1 MLYNINDKLPAKRL
15 FVAAMQQV
23 IACFVATVLIPQICG
38 VPIAPAMLGA
48 ALGTLLYQLFTKGQ
62 SPMFISSSGAFVAA
76 VLGALALGTAPNYL
90 AVFIGGLIVC
100 LVYFAVGL
108 AINHFGTDWINKVLP
123 PVVIGPIVA
132 VIGLNLATFLPT
144 YFQINGQ
151 YSLIGFGLGML
162 TLLITALISH
172 YGKGFIK
179 NLPFLIAILIVYA
192 FAAILTVCGIP
203 IIDFSVFNGVRLFQM
218 PDFAFLHFGAFDWSL
233 LPQILL
239 LFLPLSLVTL
249 CEHTSDHKALSAVI
263 GTDLTQKPGLGY
275 TLMGDGAATALGTLI
290 GAMPNTSYGES
301 VGTTGF
307 SKICSKYVITLAAII
322 MGIAAFIGPLQAF
335 LVSIPSAIFGGC
347 AAILYGYITLS
358 GIRTIKDSNI
368 DLNNNKNVTII
379 AAVLTLGVSG
389 AVCNFGIVS
398 IGTTALAMIVGI
410 VLNLILKDKPKFG
423 VNEPATITFTNTK
436 TGESFDIKEKPQR
449 GLRAQLNVLD
459 DAAILE
465 EE

>member
-1 MLYNINDKLPAKRL
+1 MLYNINDKLPIKRL

-38 VPIAPAMLGA
+38 VPIAPAMIGA
-48 ALGTLLYQLFTKGQ
+48 GIGTLIYQLFTRGQ

-76 VLGALALGTAPNYL
+76 IIGALA
-90 AVFIGGLIVC
+90 IGGAAANYAAVAIGGIIVGIIYC
-100 LVYFAVGL
+100 AVGIT
-108 AINHFGTDWINKVLP
+108 INKCGTGWINKLLP

-132 VIGLNLATFLPT
+132 VIGLNLATFIPT
-144 YFQINGQ
+144 YFQVNGA
-151 YSLIGFGLGML
+151 YSLLGVGLGML
-162 TLLITALISH
+162 TLAITALISH
-172 YGKGFIK
+172 YGRGFIK
-179 NLPFLIAILIVYA
+179 NLPFLFAILIVYA
-192 FAAILTVCGIP
+192 IAALLTVCGVP
-203 IIDFSVFNGVRLFQM
+203 IIDFSAFNNIHIFQM
-218 PDFAFLHFGAFDWSL
+218 PDFAFLHLSFEEFDWSY

-239 LFLPLSLVTL
+239 LFAPLSLVTIA
-249 CEHTSDHKALSAVI
+249 EHISDHKALSAVI
-263 GTDLTQKPGLGY
+263 GKDLTQDPGVGR
-275 TLMGDGAATALGTLI
+275 TLI
-290 GAMPNTSYGES
+290 GDGIASTFGGFICGLMNTSYGES

-389 AVCNFGIVS
+389 AVCNFGVVS

-410 VLNLILKDKPKFG
+410 ILNLILKNSALTTTETCVIANK
-423 VNEPATITFTNTK
+423 E
-436 TGESFDIKEKPQR
+436 IKEK
-449 GLRAQLNVLD
+449 D
-459 DAAILE
+459 I
-465 EE
+465 

>member
-1 MLYNINDKLPAKRL
+1 MLYNINDKLPLKRL
-15 FVAAMQQV
+15 CVAALQHV

-48 ALGTLLYQLFTKGQ
+48 ALGTLLYQLITKGQ

-76 VLGALALGTAPNYL
+76 VIGALALGNAPNYL

-100 LVYFAVGL
+100 VIYFAVGL
-108 AINHFGTDWINKVLP
+108 AINHFGTNWINKLLP

-144 YFQINGQ
+144 YFQINGH
-151 YSLIGFGLGML
+151 YSLTGFALGML
-162 TLLITALISH
+162 TLGITALISH

-179 NLPFLIAILIVYA
+179 NLPFLISILIVYA
-192 FAAILTVCGIP
+192 FAAILTLCGVRP
-203 IIDFSVFNGVRLFQM
+203 IIDFSVFKNIHLFQI
-218 PDFAFLHFGAFDWSL
+218 PDFAFLKFGSFDAGL

-239 LFLPLSLVTL
+239 LFLPLSLVTI

-290 GAMPNTSYGES
+290 GATPNTSYGES

-307 SKICSKYVITLAAII
+307 SKICSKYVIALAAVI
-322 MGIAAFIGPLQAF
+322 MGVAAFIGPLQAF

-358 GIRTIKDSNI
+358 GIRTIKDNNI

-379 AAVLTLGVSG
+379 ASVLTLGVSG
-389 AVCNFGIVS
+389 AVCDFGVVS
-398 IGTTALAMIVGI
+398 IGTTALAMLVGI
-410 VLNLILKDKPKFG
+410 ILNLILK
-423 VNEPATITFTNTK
+423 
-436 TGESFDIKEKPQR
+436 EK
-449 GLRAQLNVLD
+449 VY
-459 DAAILE
+459 E
-465 EE
+465 

>member
-1 MLYNINDKLPAKRL
+1 MLYNINDKMPAKRL
-15 FVAAMQQV
+15 VVAALQQV
-23 IACFVATVLIPQICG
+23 IACFVATILIPQICG

-48 ALGTLLYQLFTKGQ
+48 CLGTLCYQLVTRGQ

-76 VLGALALGTAPNYL
+76 VIGALALGTAPNYL
-90 AVFIGGLIVC
+90 AVFIGGGVVCIVY
-100 LVYFAVGL
+100 LAVGL
-108 AINHFGTDWINKVLP
+108 AINTFGTAWINKLLP

-132 VIGLNLATFLPT
+132 VIGLNLATFIPT
-144 YFQINGQ
+144 YFQVNGE

-162 TLLITALISH
+162 TLLITAIISH

-179 NLPFLIAILIVYA
+179 NLPFLVAILIVYG
-192 FAAILTVCGIP
+192 FAAILTVCGVK
-203 IIDFSVFNGVRLFQM
+203 IIDFSVFTNIKIVQV
-218 PDFAFLHFGAFDWSL
+218 PDFAFMHASNWDWAW

-239 LFLPLSLVTL
+239 LFLPLSLVTIA
-249 CEHTSDHKALSAVI
+249 EHTSDHKALSAVI

-275 TLMGDGAATALGTLI
+275 TLIGDGIATAVGTFV

-368 DLNNNKNVTII
+368 NLNDNKNVTII

-389 AVCNFGIVS
+389 AVCNFGVVS

-410 VLNLILKDKPKFG
+410 VLNLILKEK
-423 VNEPATITFTNTK
+423 
-436 TGESFDIKEKPQR
+436 KE
-449 GLRAQLNVLD
+449 NV
-459 DAAILE
+459 
-465 EE
+465 

>member
-1 MLYNINDKLPAKRL
+1 MLYDINDKLPAKRL
-15 FVAAMQQV
+15 VVAAMQQV
-23 IACFVATVLIPQICG
+23 IACFVATILIPQICG

-48 ALGTLLYQLFTKGQ
+48 ALGTLLYQLFTRGQ

-76 VLGALALGTAPNYL
+76 VMGALALGTAPNYL

-100 LVYFAVGL
+100 AIYFAVGL
-108 AINHFGTDWINKVLP
+108 AINHFGTGWINKLLP

-132 VIGLNLATFLPT
+132 VIGLNLATFIPT

-162 TLLITALISH
+162 TLIITALISH

-179 NLPFLIAILIVYA
+179 NLPFLVAILIVYA
-192 FAAILTVCGIP
+192 FAAILTLCGVP
-203 IIDFSVFNGVRLFQM
+203 IIDFSVFNGVKLFQL
-218 PDFAFLHFGAFDWSL
+218 PDFAFTHFGAWDWSY

-239 LFLPLSLVTL
+239 LFLPLSLVTI

-263 GTDLTQKPGLGY
+263 GKDLTQYPGLGY
-275 TLMGDGAATALGTLI
+275 TLMGDGAATALGSLF

-347 AAILYGYITLS
+347 AAVLYGYITLS

-410 VLNLILKDKPKFG
+410 VLNLILKERENGKVD
-423 VNEPATITFTNTK
+423 
-436 TGESFDIKEKPQR
+436 
-449 GLRAQLNVLD
+449 
-459 DAAILE
+459 
-465 EE
+465 

>member
-1 MLYNINDKLPAKRL
+1 MLYDINDKLPAKRL

-76 VLGALALGTAPNYL
+76 VMGALALGAAPNYL
-90 AVFIGGLIVC
+90 AVFIGGLMVC
-100 LVYFAVGL
+100 LVYFIVGF
-108 AINHFGTDWINKVLP
+108 AINKCGTGWINKVLP

-144 YFQINGQ
+144 YFQINGE

-162 TLLITALISH
+162 TLLITAIISH

-179 NLPFLIAILIVYA
+179 NLPFLVAILIVYA
-192 FAAILTVCGIP
+192 FATILTVCGVP
-203 IIDFSVFNGVRLFQM
+203 IIDFSVFNGVRLFQL
-218 PDFAFLHFGAFDWSL
+218 PDFAFLHFGAWDWSY

-239 LFLPLSLVTL
+239 LFLPLSLVTI

-263 GTDLTQKPGLGY
+263 GKDVTQHPGLGH
-275 TLMGDGAATALGTLI
+275 TLMGDGAATALGSLI

-389 AVCNFGIVS
+389 AVCNFGVVS

-410 VLNLILKDKPKFG
+410 VLNLILKDKK
-423 VNEPATITFTNTK
+423 K
-436 TGESFDIKEKPQR
+436 S
-449 GLRAQLNVLD
+449 
-459 DAAILE
+459 LE
-465 EE
+465 LEDSDLYPWEE

>member
-1 MLYNINDKLPAKRL
+1 MLYNINDRLPTKRL
-15 FVAAMQQV
+15 FVAALQQV
-23 IACFVATVLIPQICG
+23 IACFVATVLIPQICE

-48 ALGTLLYQLFTKGQ
+48 ALGTLLYQVFTKGQ

-100 LVYFAVGL
+100 AVYFAVGS
-108 AINHFGTDWINKVLP
+108 AINHFGTGWINKVLP

-144 YFQINGQ
+144 YFQVGGQ

-162 TLLITALISH
+162 TLLITAVISH

-179 NLPFLIAILIVYA
+179 NLPFLVAILIVYG
-192 FAAILTVCGIP
+192 FAAILTAFGVP
-203 IIDFSVFNGVRLFQM
+203 IIDFSVFNGVHLFQV
-218 PDFAFLHFGAFDWSL
+218 PNFAFLHFGAWDWSI

-239 LFLPLSLVTL
+239 LFLPLSLVTIA
-249 CEHTSDHKALSAVI
+249 EHTSDHKALSAVI
-263 GTDLTQKPGLGY
+263 GTDLTQNPGLGH

-307 SKICSKYVITLAAII
+307 SKICSKYVITLAAIM

-335 LVSIPSAIFGGC
+335 LVSIPSCIFGGV
-347 AAILYGYITLS
+347 ASVLYGYITLS
-358 GIRTIKDSNI
+358 GIRTIMDNHI
-368 DLNNNKNVTII
+368 DLVHNNKNITIV

-389 AVCNFGIVS
+389 AVCDFGIVS

-410 VLNLILKDKPKFG
+410 VLNLILKDKQDCS
-423 VNEPATITFTNTK
+423 NIE
-436 TGESFDIKEKPQR
+436 
-449 GLRAQLNVLD
+449 
-459 DAAILE
+459 
-465 EE
+465 

>member
-1 MLYNINDKLPAKRL
+1 MDNMLYNINDKLPAKRL
-15 FVAAMQQV
+15 IVAALQQV
-23 IACFVATVLIPQICG
+23 IACFVATILIPQICG

-48 ALGTLLYQLFTKGQ
+48 GLGTLIYQLFTRGQ

-76 VLGALALGTAPNYL
+76 VIGALTLGAAPNYL

-100 LVYFAVGL
+100 AVYFAVGL
-108 AINHFGTDWINKVLP
+108 AINHFGTNWINKLLP

-132 VIGLNLATFLPT
+132 VIGLNLATFIPT

-151 YSLIGFGLGML
+151 YSLIGFGLGIL

-179 NLPFLIAILIVYA
+179 NLPFLVAILIVYA
-192 FAAILTVCGIP
+192 FAAFLTICGIP
-203 IIDFSVFNGVRLFQM
+203 IIDFSVFNNVKLIQI
-218 PDFAFLHFGAFDWSL
+218 PEFAFLKFNKFDWAL

-239 LFLPLSLVTL
+239 LFLPLSLVTI

-263 GTDLTQKPGLGY
+263 GTDLTQNPGLGY

-307 SKICSKYVITLAAII
+307 SKICSRYVITLAAVI
-322 MGIAAFIGPLQAF
+322 MGVAAFIGPLQAF
-335 LVSIPSAIFGGC
+335 LVSIPSSIFGGC
-347 AAILYGYITLS
+347 AAVLYGYITLS
-358 GIRTIKDSNI
+358 GIRTIKDNNI

-379 AAVLTLGVSG
+379 ASVLTLGVSG
-389 AVCNFGIVS
+389 VVCNFGVVS
-398 IGTTALAMIVGI
+398 IGTTDLAMIVGI
-410 VLNLILKDKPKFG
+410 VLNLMKKFLKHILLDMF
-423 VNEPATITFTNTK
+423 
-436 TGESFDIKEKPQR
+436 IKQKK
-449 GLRAQLNVLD
+449 
-459 DAAILE
+459 
-465 EE
+465 

>member
-1 MLYNINDKLPAKRL
+1 MLYNINDKMPAKRL
-15 FVAAMQQV
+15 MVAALQQV
-23 IACFVATVLIPQICG
+23 IACFVATILIPQICG

-48 ALGTLLYQLFTKGQ
+48 CLGTLCYQLVTRGQ

-76 VLGALALGTAPNYL
+76 VIGALALGTAPNYL
-90 AVFIGGLIVC
+90 AVFIGGGVVCIVY
-100 LVYFAVGL
+100 LAVGL
-108 AINHFGTDWINKVLP
+108 AINIFGTAWINKLLP

-132 VIGLNLATFLPT
+132 VIGLNLATFIPT
-144 YFQINGQ
+144 YFQINGE

-162 TLLITALISH
+162 TLLITAIISH

-179 NLPFLIAILIVYA
+179 NLPFLVAILIVYG
-192 FAAILTVCGIP
+192 FAAILTVCGVK
-203 IIDFSVFNGVRLFQM
+203 IIDFSVFTNVKIVQV
-218 PDFAFLHFGAFDWSL
+218 PDFAFMHASNWDWAW

-239 LFLPLSLVTL
+239 LFLPLSLVTIA
-249 CEHTSDHKALSAVI
+249 EHTSDHKALSAVI

-275 TLMGDGAATALGTLI
+275 TLIGDGIATVVGTFV

-307 SKICSKYVITLAAII
+307 SKICSKYVITLAAVI

-358 GIRTIKDSNI
+358 GIRTIKDNNI
-368 DLNNNKNVTII
+368 DLNDNKNVTII

-389 AVCNFGIVS
+389 AVCNFGVVS

-410 VLNLILKDKPKFG
+410 VLNLVL
-423 VNEPATITFTNTK
+423 
-436 TGESFDIKEKPQR
+436 KEKKE
-449 GLRAQLNVLD
+449 NV
-459 DAAILE
+459 
-465 EE
+465 

>member
-108 AINHFGTDWINKVLP
+108 AINHFGTAWINKILP

-132 VIGLNLATFLPT
+132 VIGLNLATFIPT

-151 YSLIGFGLGML
+151 YSLIGFGLGIL
-162 TLLITALISH
+162 TLIITALISH

-179 NLPFLIAILIVYA
+179 NLPFLVAILIVYA

-203 IIDFSVFNGVRLFQM
+203 IIDFSVFNGVKLFQL
-218 PDFAFLHFGAFDWSL
+218 PDFAFLHFGSWDWSY

-239 LFLPLSLVTL
+239 LFLPLSLVTIA
-249 CEHTSDHKALSAVI
+249 EHLSDHKALSAVI

-275 TLMGDGAATALGTLI
+275 TLIGDGAATALGCFI
-290 GAMPNTSYGES
+290 GSMPNTSYGES

-307 SKICSKYVITLAAII
+307 SKICSKYVITLAAVI

-347 AAILYGYITLS
+347 ATVLYGYITLS
-358 GIRTIKDSNI
+358 GIRTIISNNI
-368 DLNNNKNVTII
+368 DLVHNNKNITIV

-389 AVCNFGIVS
+389 AVCDFGIIS
-398 IGTTALAMIVGI
+398 FGTTALAMLTGI
-410 VLNLILKDKPKFG
+410 CLNLLL
-423 VNEPATITFTNTK
+423 
-436 TGESFDIKEKPQR
+436 KEKSK
-449 GLRAQLNVLD
+449 N
-459 DAAILE
+459 
-465 EE
+465 

>member
-1 MLYNINDKLPAKRL
+1 
-15 FVAAMQQV
+15 
-23 IACFVATVLIPQICG
+23 
-38 VPIAPAMLGA
+38 
-48 ALGTLLYQLFTKGQ
+48 
-62 SPMFISSSGAFVAA
+62 MFISSSGAFVAA
-76 VLGALALGTAPNYL
+76 VMGALALGAAPNYL
-90 AVFIGGLIVC
+90 AVFIGGLMVC
-100 LVYFAVGL
+100 LVYFIVGF
-108 AINHFGTDWINKVLP
+108 AINKCGTGWINKVLP

-132 VIGLNLATFLPT
+132 VIGLNLATFIPT
-144 YFQINGQ
+144 YFQINGE

-162 TLLITALISH
+162 TLIITAVISH

-179 NLPFLIAILIVYA
+179 NLPFLVAILIVYA
-192 FAAILTVCGIP
+192 FAAILTVCGVP
-203 IIDFSVFNGVRLFQM
+203 IIDFSVFNGVKLFQL
-218 PDFAFLHFGAFDWSL
+218 PDFAFLHFGAWDWSY

-239 LFLPLSLVTL
+239 LFLPLSLVTI

-263 GTDLTQKPGLGY
+263 GKDLTQKPGLGH
-275 TLMGDGAATALGTLI
+275 TLMGDGAATALGSLI

-389 AVCNFGIVS
+389 AVCNFGVVS

-436 TGESFDIKEKPQR
+436 TGETSEMIIK
-449 GLRAQLNVLD
+449 
-459 DAAILE
+459 
-465 EE
+465 